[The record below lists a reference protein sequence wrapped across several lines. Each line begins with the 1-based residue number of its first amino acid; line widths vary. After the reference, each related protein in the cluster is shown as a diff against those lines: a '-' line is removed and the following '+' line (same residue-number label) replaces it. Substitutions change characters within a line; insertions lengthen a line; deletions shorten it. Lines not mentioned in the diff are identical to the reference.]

1 MVLNPDNIIFYE
13 NILKDLENKDL
24 LREIKT
30 FEVQK
35 NNSLKYKNLIV
46 KNFSSNDYLGLSK
59 NKIILDRVNK
69 LIIPQISQCSS
80 QLISGSSSKIK
91 SLEKNLSIHRNVQSS
106 LIFPNGYMAN
116 LGVLSA
122 LGDKD
127 TVIFSDR
134 LNHAS
139 IIDGCKLSHS
149 KIEIFQHNDILNL
162 EYLVKKSTF
171 KRKIIITEGIFSM
184 DGDFSNLKEISKIAK
199 KNECIL
205 IIDDAHGDFIVG
217 NENKKNYAGTPAF
230 FNINEQIDIH
240 ISSLSKGL
248 GCFGGYVASSE
259 LITKYLINKSRP
271 FIFTSAIPDFL
282 CELANISLKISKDGK
297 LQSKLYS
304 NIEYFHEIIEEYP
317 TFEVQ
322 KRKFSPIIPIIIG
335 SEKKTIE
342 ISKRLLKEGFFVQA
356 IRYPTVKKNMARLRV
371 SISAEHKKKHIK
383 NLIYALNK
391 ITKTI

>member
-1 MVLNPDNIIFYE
+1 MVLNPDNILFYK
-13 NILKDLENKDL
+13 NTLKDLEDNDL
-24 LREIKT
+24 FREIKT
-30 FEVQK
+30 FDVQK
-35 NNSLKYKNLIV
+35 NSLKYKNSTV

-59 NKIILDRVNK
+59 NKIILNRVNK
-69 LIIPQISQCSS
+69 LKIPQISQCSS

-91 SLEKNLSIHRNVQSS
+91 NLEKNLSLHRNVQSS

-122 LGDKD
+122 LGDKG
-127 TVIFSDR
+127 TIIFSDK

-149 KIEIFQHNDILNL
+149 KIEIFQHNNFLNL
-162 EYLVKKSTF
+162 EDLVKKSKF

-199 KNECIL
+199 ENECIL
-205 IIDDAHGDFIVG
+205 IVDDAHGDFIIG
-217 NENKKNYAGTPAF
+217 NENKKNYAGTPDF

-259 LITKYLINKSRP
+259 LISKYLINKSRP
-271 FIFTSAIPDFL
+271 FIFTSAIPEFL
-282 CELANISLKISKDGK
+282 CELANISLKISKDGT
-297 LQSKLYS
+297 LQNKLYS
-304 NIEYFHEIIEEYP
+304 NIDYFHKVIDEYP
-317 TFEVQ
+317 HYEVQ
-322 KRKFSPIIPIIIG
+322 KRRFSPIIPIIIG

-342 ISKRLLKEGFFVQA
+342 ISRRLLKEGFFIQA
-356 IRYPTVKKNMARLRV
+356 IRYPTVKKNKARLRV
-371 SISAEHKKKHIK
+371 SISAEHKKKQIR
-383 NLIYALNK
+383 NLIHSLNK
-391 ITKTI
+391 ITKAI

>member
-1 MVLNPDNIIFYE
+1 LVLNPDNILFYK
-13 NILKDLENKDL
+13 NTLKDLEDNDL
-24 LREIKT
+24 FREIKT
-30 FEVQK
+30 FDVQK
-35 NNSLKYKNLIV
+35 NSLKYKNSTV

-59 NKIILDRVNK
+59 NKIILNRVNK
-69 LIIPQISQCSS
+69 LKIPQISQCSS

-91 SLEKNLSIHRNVQSS
+91 NLEKNLSLHRNVQSS

-127 TVIFSDR
+127 TIIFSDK

-149 KIEIFQHNDILNL
+149 KIEIFQHNDFLNL
-162 EYLVKKSTF
+162 EDLVKKSKF

-199 KNECIL
+199 ENECIL
-205 IIDDAHGDFIVG
+205 IVDDAHGDFIIG
-217 NENKKNYAGTPAF
+217 NENKKNYAGTPDF

-259 LITKYLINKSRP
+259 LISKYLINKSRP
-271 FIFTSAIPDFL
+271 FIFTSAIPEFL
-282 CELANISLKISKDGK
+282 CELANISLKISKDGT
-297 LQSKLYS
+297 LQNKLYS
-304 NIEYFHEIIEEYP
+304 NIDYFHKVIDEYP
-317 TFEVQ
+317 HYEVQ
-322 KRKFSPIIPIIIG
+322 KRRFSPIIPIIIG

-342 ISKRLLKEGFFVQA
+342 ISRRLLKEGFFIQA
-356 IRYPTVKKNMARLRV
+356 IRYPTVKKNKARLRV
-371 SISAEHKKKHIK
+371 SISAEHKKKQIR
-383 NLIYALNK
+383 NLIHSLNK
-391 ITKTI
+391 ITKAI

>member
-1 MVLNPDNIIFYE
+1 LVLNPDNTLFYK
-13 NILKDLENKDL
+13 NTLKDIENNDL

-30 FEVQK
+30 FDVQK
-35 NNSLKYKNLIV
+35 NSLKYKNSTV

-59 NKIILDRVNK
+59 NKIILDIVNK
-69 LIIPQISQCSS
+69 LKIPQISQCSS

-91 SLEKNLSIHRNVQSS
+91 NLEKNLSLHRNVQSS
-106 LIFPNGYMAN
+106 LIFPSGYMAN

-127 TVIFSDR
+127 TIIFSDK

-149 KIEIFQHNDILNL
+149 KIEIFQHNDFFNL
-162 EYLVKKSTF
+162 EDLIKKSKF

-199 KNECIL
+199 ENECIL
-205 IIDDAHGDFIVG
+205 IVDDAHGDFILG
-217 NENKKNYAGTPAF
+217 NENKKNYAGTPDY
-230 FNINEQIDIH
+230 FNVNEQIDIH

-259 LITKYLINKSRP
+259 LISKYLINKSRP
-271 FIFTSAIPDFL
+271 FIFTSALPEFL
-282 CELANISLKISKDGK
+282 CELANISLKVSKEGT
-297 LQSKLYS
+297 LQNKLYS
-304 NIEYFHEIIEEYP
+304 NIDYFHKVIDEYP
-317 TFEVQ
+317 HYEVQ
-322 KRKFSPIIPIIIG
+322 KRRFSPIIPIIIG

-342 ISKRLLKEGFFVQA
+342 ISRRLLKEGFFIQA
-356 IRYPTVKKNMARLRV
+356 IRYPTVKKNKARLRV
-371 SISAEHKKKHIK
+371 SISAEHKKKQIR
-383 NLIYALNK
+383 NLIHSLNK
-391 ITKTI
+391 ITKAI

>member
-1 MVLNPDNIIFYE
+1 LVLNPDNILFYK
-13 NILKDLENKDL
+13 NTLKDLEDNDL
-24 LREIKT
+24 FREIKT
-30 FEVQK
+30 FDVQK
-35 NNSLKYKNLIV
+35 NSLKYKNSTV

-59 NKIILDRVNK
+59 NKIILNRVNK
-69 LIIPQISQCSS
+69 LKIPQISQCSS

-91 SLEKNLSIHRNVQSS
+91 NLEKNLSLHRNVQSS

-127 TVIFSDR
+127 TIIFSDK

-149 KIEIFQHNDILNL
+149 KIEIFQHNNFLNL
-162 EYLVKKSTF
+162 EDLVKKSKF

-199 KNECIL
+199 ENECIL
-205 IIDDAHGDFIVG
+205 IVDDAHGDFIIG
-217 NENKKNYAGTPAF
+217 NENKKNYAGTPDF

-259 LITKYLINKSRP
+259 LISKYLINKSRP
-271 FIFTSAIPDFL
+271 FIFTSAIPEFL
-282 CELANISLKISKDGK
+282 CELANISLKISKDGT
-297 LQSKLYS
+297 LQNKLYS
-304 NIEYFHEIIEEYP
+304 NIDYFHKVIDEYP
-317 TFEVQ
+317 HYEVQ
-322 KRKFSPIIPIIIG
+322 KRRFSPIIPIIIG

-342 ISKRLLKEGFFVQA
+342 ISRRLLKEGFFIQA
-356 IRYPTVKKNMARLRV
+356 IRYPTVKKNKARLRV
-371 SISAEHKKKHIK
+371 SISAEHKKKQIR
-383 NLIYALNK
+383 NLIHSLNK
-391 ITKTI
+391 ITKAI

>member
-1 MVLNPDNIIFYE
+1 LVLNPDNILFYK
-13 NILKDLENKDL
+13 NTLKDLEDNDL
-24 LREIKT
+24 FREIKT
-30 FEVQK
+30 FDVQK
-35 NNSLKYKNLIV
+35 NSLKYKNSTV

-59 NKIILDRVNK
+59 NNIILNRVNK
-69 LIIPQISQCSS
+69 LKIPQISQCSS

-91 SLEKNLSIHRNVQSS
+91 NLEKNLSLHRNVQSS

-127 TVIFSDR
+127 TIIFSDK

-149 KIEIFQHNDILNL
+149 KIEIFQHNNFLNL
-162 EYLVKKSTF
+162 EDLVKKSKF

-199 KNECIL
+199 ENECIL
-205 IIDDAHGDFIVG
+205 IVDDAHGDFIIG
-217 NENKKNYAGTPAF
+217 NENKKNYAGTPDF

-259 LITKYLINKSRP
+259 LISKYLINKSRP
-271 FIFTSAIPDFL
+271 FIFTSAIPEFL
-282 CELANISLKISKDGK
+282 CELANISLKISKDGT
-297 LQSKLYS
+297 LQNKLYS
-304 NIEYFHEIIEEYP
+304 NIDYFHKVIDEYP
-317 TFEVQ
+317 HYEVQ
-322 KRKFSPIIPIIIG
+322 KRRFSPIIPIIIG

-342 ISKRLLKEGFFVQA
+342 ISRRLLKEGFFIQA
-356 IRYPTVKKNMARLRV
+356 IRYPTVKKNKARLRV
-371 SISAEHKKKHIK
+371 SISAEHKKKQIR
-383 NLIYALNK
+383 NLIHSLNK
-391 ITKTI
+391 ITKAI

>member
-1 MVLNPDNIIFYE
+1 LVLNPDNTLFYK
-13 NILKDLENKDL
+13 NTLKDIENNDL

-30 FEVQK
+30 FDVQK
-35 NNSLKYKNLIV
+35 NSLKYKNSTV

-59 NKIILDRVNK
+59 NKIILDIVNK
-69 LIIPQISQCSS
+69 LKIPQISQCSS

-91 SLEKNLSIHRNVQSS
+91 NLEKNLSLHRNVQSS

-127 TVIFSDR
+127 TIIFSDK

-149 KIEIFQHNDILNL
+149 KIEIFQHNDFFNL
-162 EYLVKKSTF
+162 EDLIKKSKF

-199 KNECIL
+199 ENECIL
-205 IIDDAHGDFIVG
+205 IVDDAHGDFILG
-217 NENKKNYAGTPAF
+217 NENKKNYAGTPDYL
-230 FNINEQIDIH
+230 NVNEQIDIH

-259 LITKYLINKSRP
+259 LISKYLINKSRP
-271 FIFTSAIPDFL
+271 FIFTSALPEFL
-282 CELANISLKISKDGK
+282 CELANISLKVSKEGT
-297 LQSKLYS
+297 LQNKLYS
-304 NIEYFHEIIEEYP
+304 NIDYFHKVIDEYP
-317 TFEVQ
+317 HYEVQ
-322 KRKFSPIIPIIIG
+322 KRRFSPIIPIIIG

-342 ISKRLLKEGFFVQA
+342 ISRRLLKEGFFIQA
-356 IRYPTVKKNMARLRV
+356 IRYPTVKKNNARLRV
-371 SISAEHKKKHIK
+371 SISAEHKKKQIR
-383 NLIYALNK
+383 NLIHSLNK
-391 ITKTI
+391 ITKAI

>member
-1 MVLNPDNIIFYE
+1 LVLNPDNTLFYK
-13 NILKDLENKDL
+13 NTLKDIENNDL

-30 FEVQK
+30 FDVQK
-35 NNSLKYKNLIV
+35 NSLKYKNSTV

-59 NKIILDRVNK
+59 NKIILDIVNK
-69 LIIPQISQCSS
+69 LKIPQISQCSS
-80 QLISGSSSKIK
+80 QLISGSSYKIK
-91 SLEKNLSIHRNVQSS
+91 NLEKNLSLHRNVQSS

-127 TVIFSDR
+127 TIIFSDK

-149 KIEIFQHNDILNL
+149 KIEIFQHNDFLNL
-162 EYLVKKSTF
+162 EDLIKKSKF

-199 KNECIL
+199 ENECIL
-205 IIDDAHGDFIVG
+205 IVDDAHGDFILG
-217 NENKKNYAGTPAF
+217 NENKKNYAGTPDYL
-230 FNINEQIDIH
+230 NVNEQIDIH

-259 LITKYLINKSRP
+259 LISKYLINKSRP
-271 FIFTSAIPDFL
+271 FIFTSALPEFL
-282 CELANISLKISKDGK
+282 CELANISLKVSKEGT
-297 LQSKLYS
+297 LQNKLYS
-304 NIEYFHEIIEEYP
+304 NIDYFHKVIDEYP
-317 TFEVQ
+317 HYEVQ
-322 KRKFSPIIPIIIG
+322 KRRFSPIIPIIIG

-342 ISKRLLKEGFFVQA
+342 ISRRLLKEGFFIQA
-356 IRYPTVKKNMARLRV
+356 IRYPTVKKNKARLRV
-371 SISAEHKKKHIK
+371 SISAEHKKKQIR
-383 NLIYALNK
+383 NLIHSLNK
-391 ITKTI
+391 ITKAI

>member
-1 MVLNPDNIIFYE
+1 LVLNPDNILFYK
-13 NILKDLENKDL
+13 NTLKDLEDNDL
-24 LREIKT
+24 FREIKT
-30 FEVQK
+30 FDVQK
-35 NNSLKYKNLIV
+35 NSLKYKNSTV

-59 NKIILDRVNK
+59 NNIILNRVNK
-69 LIIPQISQCSS
+69 LKIPQISQCSS

-91 SLEKNLSIHRNVQSS
+91 NLEKNLSLHRNVQSS

-122 LGDKD
+122 LGDKG
-127 TVIFSDR
+127 TIIFSDK

-149 KIEIFQHNDILNL
+149 KIEIFQHNNFLNL
-162 EYLVKKSTF
+162 EDLVKKSKF

-199 KNECIL
+199 ENECIL
-205 IIDDAHGDFIVG
+205 IVDDAHGDFIIG
-217 NENKKNYAGTPAF
+217 NENKKNYAGTPDF

-259 LITKYLINKSRP
+259 LISKYLINKSRP
-271 FIFTSAIPDFL
+271 FIFTSAIPEFL
-282 CELANISLKISKDGK
+282 CELANISLKISKDGT
-297 LQSKLYS
+297 LQNKLYS
-304 NIEYFHEIIEEYP
+304 NIDYFHKVIDEYP
-317 TFEVQ
+317 HYEVQ
-322 KRKFSPIIPIIIG
+322 KRRFSPIIPIIIG

-342 ISKRLLKEGFFVQA
+342 ISRRLLKEGFFIQA
-356 IRYPTVKKNMARLRV
+356 IRYPTVKKNKARLRV
-371 SISAEHKKKHIK
+371 SISAEHKKKQIR
-383 NLIYALNK
+383 NLIHSLNK
-391 ITKTI
+391 ITKAI

>member
-1 MVLNPDNIIFYE
+1 LVLNPDNTLFYK
-13 NILKDLENKDL
+13 NTLKDIENNDL

-30 FEVQK
+30 FDVQK
-35 NNSLKYKNLIV
+35 NSLKYKNSTV

-59 NKIILDRVNK
+59 NKIILDIINK
-69 LIIPQISQCSS
+69 LKIPQISQCSS

-91 SLEKNLSIHRNVQSS
+91 NLEKNLSLHRNVQSS

-127 TVIFSDR
+127 TIIFSDK

-149 KIEIFQHNDILNL
+149 KIEIFQHNDYLNL
-162 EYLVKKSTF
+162 EDLIKKSKF

-184 DGDFSNLKEISKIAK
+184 DGDFSNLKEISKIARE
-199 KNECIL
+199 NECIL
-205 IIDDAHGDFIVG
+205 IVDDAHGDFILG
-217 NENKKNYAGTPAF
+217 NENKKNYAGTPDF

-259 LITKYLINKSRP
+259 LISKYLINKSRP
-271 FIFTSAIPDFL
+271 FIFTSALPEFL
-282 CELANISLKISKDGK
+282 CELANISLKVSKEGT
-297 LQSKLYS
+297 LQNKLYS
-304 NIEYFHEIIEEYP
+304 NIDYFHKVIGEYP
-317 TFEVQ
+317 HYEVQ
-322 KRKFSPIIPIIIG
+322 KRRFSPIIPIIIG

-342 ISKRLLKEGFFVQA
+342 ISRRLLKEGFFIQA
-356 IRYPTVKKNMARLRV
+356 IRYPTVKKNNARLRV
-371 SISAEHKKKHIK
+371 SISAEHKKKQIR
-383 NLIYALNK
+383 NLIYSLNK
-391 ITKTI
+391 ITKAI

>member
-1 MVLNPDNIIFYE
+1 LVLNPDNTLFYK
-13 NILKDLENKDL
+13 NTLKDIENNDL

-30 FEVQK
+30 FDVQK
-35 NNSLKYKNLIV
+35 NSLKYKNSTV

-59 NKIILDRVNK
+59 NKIILDIINK
-69 LIIPQISQCSS
+69 LKIPQISQCSS

-91 SLEKNLSIHRNVQSS
+91 NLEKNLSLHRNVQSS

-127 TVIFSDR
+127 TIIFSDK

-149 KIEIFQHNDILNL
+149 KIEIFQHNDFLNL
-162 EYLVKKSTF
+162 EDLVKKSKF

-199 KNECIL
+199 ENECIL
-205 IIDDAHGDFIVG
+205 IVDDAHGDFIIG
-217 NENKKNYAGTPAF
+217 NENKKNYAGTPDF

-259 LITKYLINKSRP
+259 LISKYLINKSRP
-271 FIFTSAIPDFL
+271 FIFTSAIPEFL
-282 CELANISLKISKDGK
+282 CELANISLKISKDGT
-297 LQSKLYS
+297 LQNKLYS
-304 NIEYFHEIIEEYP
+304 NIDYFHKVIDEYP
-317 TFEVQ
+317 HYEVQ
-322 KRKFSPIIPIIIG
+322 KRRFSPIIPIIIG

-342 ISKRLLKEGFFVQA
+342 ISRRLLKEGFFIQA
-356 IRYPTVKKNMARLRV
+356 IRYPTVKKNKARLRV
-371 SISAEHKKKHIK
+371 SISAEHKKKQIR
-383 NLIYALNK
+383 NLIHSLNK
-391 ITKTI
+391 ITKAI

>member
-1 MVLNPDNIIFYE
+1 LVLNPDNTLFYK
-13 NILKDLENKDL
+13 NTLKDIENNDL

-30 FEVQK
+30 FDVQK
-35 NNSLKYKNLIV
+35 NSLKYKNSTV

-59 NKIILDRVNK
+59 NKIILDIVNK
-69 LIIPQISQCSS
+69 LKIPQISQCSS

-91 SLEKNLSIHRNVQSS
+91 NLEKNLSLHRNVQSS

-127 TVIFSDR
+127 TIIFSDK

-149 KIEIFQHNDILNL
+149 KIEIFQHNDFLNL
-162 EYLVKKSTF
+162 EDLIKKSKF

-199 KNECIL
+199 ENECIL
-205 IIDDAHGDFIVG
+205 IVDDAHGDFILG
-217 NENKKNYAGTPAF
+217 NENKKNYAGTPDY
-230 FNINEQIDIH
+230 FNVNEQIDIH

-259 LITKYLINKSRP
+259 LISKYLINKSRP
-271 FIFTSAIPDFL
+271 FIFTSALPEFL
-282 CELANISLKISKDGK
+282 CELANISLKISKDGT
-297 LQSKLYS
+297 LQNKLYS
-304 NIEYFHEIIEEYP
+304 NIDYFHKVIDEYP
-317 TFEVQ
+317 HYEVQ
-322 KRKFSPIIPIIIG
+322 KRRFSPIIPIIIG

-342 ISKRLLKEGFFVQA
+342 ISRRLLKEGFFIQA
-356 IRYPTVKKNMARLRV
+356 IRYPTVKKNKARLRV
-371 SISAEHKKKHIK
+371 SISAEHKKKQIR
-383 NLIYALNK
+383 NLIHSLNK
-391 ITKTI
+391 ITKAI

>member
-1 MVLNPDNIIFYE
+1 LVLNPDNTLFYK
-13 NILKDLENKDL
+13 NTLKDIENNDL

-30 FEVQK
+30 FDVQK
-35 NNSLKYKNLIV
+35 NSLKYKNSTV

-59 NKIILDRVNK
+59 NKIILDIVNK
-69 LIIPQISQCSS
+69 LKIPQISQCSS

-91 SLEKNLSIHRNVQSS
+91 NLEKNLSLHRNVQSS

-127 TVIFSDR
+127 TIIFSDK

-149 KIEIFQHNDILNL
+149 KIEIFQHNDFLNL
-162 EYLVKKSTF
+162 EDLIKKSKF

-199 KNECIL
+199 ENECIL
-205 IIDDAHGDFIVG
+205 IVDDAHGDFILG
-217 NENKKNYAGTPAF
+217 NENKKNYAGTPDY
-230 FNINEQIDIH
+230 FNVNEQIDIH

-259 LITKYLINKSRP
+259 LISKYLINKSRP
-271 FIFTSAIPDFL
+271 FIFTSALPEFL
-282 CELANISLKISKDGK
+282 CELANISLKVSKEGT
-297 LQSKLYS
+297 LQNKLYS
-304 NIEYFHEIIEEYP
+304 NIDYFHKVIDEYP
-317 TFEVQ
+317 HYEVQ
-322 KRKFSPIIPIIIG
+322 KRRFSPIIPIIIG

-342 ISKRLLKEGFFVQA
+342 ISRRLLKEGFFIQA
-356 IRYPTVKKNMARLRV
+356 IRYPTVKKNKARLRV
-371 SISAEHKKKHIK
+371 SISAEHKKKQIR
-383 NLIYALNK
+383 NLIHSLNK
-391 ITKTI
+391 ITKAI

>member
-1 MVLNPDNIIFYE
+1 LVLNPDNTLFYK
-13 NILKDLENKDL
+13 NTLKDIENNDL

-30 FEVQK
+30 FDVQK
-35 NNSLKYKNLIV
+35 NSLKYKNSTV

-59 NKIILDRVNK
+59 NKIILDIVNK
-69 LIIPQISQCSS
+69 LKIPQISQCSS

-91 SLEKNLSIHRNVQSS
+91 NLEKNLSLHRNVQSS

-127 TVIFSDR
+127 TIIFSDK

-149 KIEIFQHNDILNL
+149 KIEIFQHNDFFNL
-162 EYLVKKSTF
+162 EDLIKKSKF

-199 KNECIL
+199 ENECIL
-205 IIDDAHGDFIVG
+205 IVDDAHGDFIIG
-217 NENKKNYAGTPAF
+217 NENKKNYAGTPDF

-259 LITKYLINKSRP
+259 LISKYLINKSRP
-271 FIFTSAIPDFL
+271 FIFTSAIPEFL
-282 CELANISLKISKDGK
+282 CELANISLKISKDGT
-297 LQSKLYS
+297 LQNKLYS
-304 NIEYFHEIIEEYP
+304 NIDYFHKVIDEYP
-317 TFEVQ
+317 HYEVQ
-322 KRKFSPIIPIIIG
+322 KRRFSPIIPIIIG

-342 ISKRLLKEGFFVQA
+342 ISRRLLKEGFFIQA
-356 IRYPTVKKNMARLRV
+356 IRYPTVKKNKARLRV
-371 SISAEHKKKHIK
+371 SISAEHKKKQIR
-383 NLIYALNK
+383 NLIHSLNK
-391 ITKTI
+391 ITKAI

>member
-1 MVLNPDNIIFYE
+1 MVLNPDNILFYK
-13 NILKDLENKDL
+13 NTLKDLEDNDL
-24 LREIKT
+24 FREIKT
-30 FEVQK
+30 FDVQK
-35 NNSLKYKNLIV
+35 NSLKYKNSTV

-59 NKIILDRVNK
+59 NKIILNRVNK
-69 LIIPQISQCSS
+69 LKIPQISQCSS

-91 SLEKNLSIHRNVQSS
+91 NLEKNLSLHRNVQSS

-127 TVIFSDR
+127 TIIFSDK

-149 KIEIFQHNDILNL
+149 KIEIFQHNDFLNL
-162 EYLVKKSTF
+162 EDLVKKSKF

-199 KNECIL
+199 ENECIL
-205 IIDDAHGDFIVG
+205 IVDDAHGDFIIG
-217 NENKKNYAGTPAF
+217 NENKKNYAGTPDF

-259 LITKYLINKSRP
+259 LISKYLINKSRP
-271 FIFTSAIPDFL
+271 FIFTSAIPEFL
-282 CELANISLKISKDGK
+282 CELANISLKISKDGT
-297 LQSKLYS
+297 LQNKLYS
-304 NIEYFHEIIEEYP
+304 NIDYFHKVIDEYP
-317 TFEVQ
+317 HYEVQ
-322 KRKFSPIIPIIIG
+322 KRRFSPIIPIIIG

-342 ISKRLLKEGFFVQA
+342 ISRRLLKEGFFIQA
-356 IRYPTVKKNMARLRV
+356 IRYPTVKKNKARLRV
-371 SISAEHKKKHIK
+371 SISAEHKKKQIR
-383 NLIYALNK
+383 NLIHSLNK
-391 ITKTI
+391 ITKAI

>member
-1 MVLNPDNIIFYE
+1 LVLNPDNILFYK
-13 NILKDLENKDL
+13 NTLKDLEDNDL
-24 LREIKT
+24 FREIKT
-30 FEVQK
+30 FDVQK
-35 NNSLKYKNLIV
+35 NSLKYKNSTV

-59 NKIILDRVNK
+59 NNIILNRVNK
-69 LIIPQISQCSS
+69 LKIPQISQCSS

-91 SLEKNLSIHRNVQSS
+91 NLEKNLSLHRNVQSS

-127 TVIFSDR
+127 TIIFSDK

-149 KIEIFQHNDILNL
+149 KIEIFQHNDFLNL
-162 EYLVKKSTF
+162 EDLVKKSKF

-199 KNECIL
+199 ENECIL
-205 IIDDAHGDFIVG
+205 IVDDAHGDFIIG
-217 NENKKNYAGTPAF
+217 NENKKNYAGTPDF

-259 LITKYLINKSRP
+259 LISKYLINKSRP
-271 FIFTSAIPDFL
+271 FIFTSAIPEFL
-282 CELANISLKISKDGK
+282 CELANISLKISKEGT
-297 LQSKLYS
+297 LQNKLYS
-304 NIEYFHEIIEEYP
+304 NIDYFHKVIDEYP
-317 TFEVQ
+317 HYEVQ
-322 KRKFSPIIPIIIG
+322 KRRFSPIIPIIIG

-342 ISKRLLKEGFFVQA
+342 ISRRLLKEGFFIQA
-356 IRYPTVKKNMARLRV
+356 IRYPTVKKNKARLRV
-371 SISAEHKKKHIK
+371 SISAEHKKKQIR
-383 NLIYALNK
+383 NLIHSLNK
-391 ITKTI
+391 ITKAI